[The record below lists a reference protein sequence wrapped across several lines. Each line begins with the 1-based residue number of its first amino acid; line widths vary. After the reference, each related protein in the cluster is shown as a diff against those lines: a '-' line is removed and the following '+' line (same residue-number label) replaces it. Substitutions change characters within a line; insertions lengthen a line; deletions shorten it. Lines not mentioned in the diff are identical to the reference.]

1 MAEKFTWLASYPK
14 SGNTWVRMLI
24 HAYYQNGYVDINHS
38 PYTFGDQGEYWLRA
52 VSPLPPEDLGEGM
65 KLMLRPACL
74 LNQLASMVEEP
85 RLIKTHYANARV
97 SDLPHFIPHQLTE
110 RAVYI
115 VRDPRDVVTS
125 LADYVDTSVENAVS
139 NMNNDTYALQNE
151 YGLTHYL
158 ASWSTHVRSWIQ
170 EERYPVAVLKYEDL
184 LGDTLGEFI
193 QLLEFLKIDIDEK
206 RAARAV
212 KACEISKLQHQEA
225 KKGFREDK
233 RQEKKP
239 NTRFFRKGGS
249 RWLKELDPKFA
260 NQIEEDHKSMMEVL
274 GYLNTASLKATG

>member
-14 SGNTWVRMLI
+14 SGNTWVRMLL
-24 HAYYQNGYVDINHS
+24 HAYFQNGYVDINNS

-52 VSPLPPEDLGEGM
+52 VSPLPLEDLGEGM
-65 KLMLRPACL
+65 KFMLRPACL
-74 LNQLASMVEEP
+74 LNMLASMSDEP
-85 RLIKTHYANARV
+85 RLVKTHFANARV
-97 SDLPHFIPHQLTE
+97 RDLPHFIPHQLTE
-110 RAVYI
+110 RAVYV
-115 VRDPRDVVTS
+115 VRDPRDVVSS
-125 LADYVDTSVENAVS
+125 LADYIQIPVEEAVA
-139 NMNNDTYALQNE
+139 NMNNDGYALQND

-158 ASWSTHVRSWIQ
+158 ASWSTHVKSWIQ
-170 EERYPVAVLKYEDL
+170 EERYSVAVLKYEDL
-184 LGDTLGEFI
+184 LGDTLGELI
-193 QLLEFLKIDIDEK
+193 QLLEFLKLEVDEK

-225 KKGFREDK
+225 KKGFREDR

-239 NTRFFRKGGS
+239 NARFFRKGGS

-260 NQIEEDHKSMMEVL
+260 NQIEEDHRDMMEVL